1 MLDAHARERRSR
13 EQRAEALGR
22 GDAHR
27 AAHGVTARGGSDH
40 LLYERLERS
49 SALDDIAAD
58 RRQLP
63 TVGTTIEQSRAE
75 RGLEPIESTAHGR
88 VINAEN
94 RGCRDEA
101 THASNREQ
109 VPNVI
114 GTHLVRVR
122 TSAHA
127 PSVERGRASDAPAR
141 LARMDFVLPLLL
153 GLVLGAGLG
162 IVIGLLLAR
171 RSAAPTAEHDAL
183 REQLT
188 AAEVRVAQAEA
199 RAIALD
205 EQLALARQRDL
216 EREAREKQEGRVL
229 EALAPVASTLRA
241 MQLKV
246 DELEQQRNRQHGEL
260 SQQLRTATEAEERLR
275 ATAESLAS
283 ALRNNATRGVWGET
297 QLRTLVESAGLLN
310 RVDFFLQESIDADG
324 AARRPDMV
332 LRLPGGKSIAVDAK
346 VPYNSYIEASAIP
359 ATATGEEEAR
369 RASLLADHAR
379 RVKSHVDQLAA
390 KNYFTG
396 LDSSPEFTIAFIPN
410 EPLLAAALDKDPS
423 LLEYAFSKRI
433 ALASP
438 VSFWAVLKTIAFTW
452 QQEVL
457 TDEAKLLFDL
467 SKELYARVAK
477 LAEHADALG
486 GAIERSVKAYNQFA
500 SSLESRVLV
509 TARRLDALDESKVIP
524 APRTIDE
531 QPRALTAV
539 ELTESLMEVDGS
551 EPREG

>member
-1 MLDAHARERRSR
+1 MEFI
-13 EQRAEALGR
+13 
-22 GDAHR
+22 
-27 AAHGVTARGGSDH
+27 T
-40 LLYERLERS
+40 
-49 SALDDIAAD
+49 
-58 RRQLP
+58 
-63 TVGTTIEQSRAE
+63 
-75 RGLEPIESTAHGR
+75 
-88 VINAEN
+88 
-94 RGCRDEA
+94 
-101 THASNREQ
+101 
-109 VPNVI
+109 
-114 GTHLVRVR
+114 
-122 TSAHA
+122 
-127 PSVERGRASDAPAR
+127 
-141 LARMDFVLPLLL
+141 PLLL
-153 GLVLGAGLG
+153 GLVVGVVLGA
-162 IVIGLLLAR
+162 VVGLLLGR
-171 RSAAPTAEHDAL
+171 RGGQPAGAVDAL

-188 AAEVRVAQAEA
+188 GAEVRVAQAEA
-199 RAIALD
+199 RAFALD
-205 EQLALARQRDL
+205 EQLALARQRDA
-216 EREAREKQEGRVL
+216 ERESRERQEGRVL

-241 MQLKV
+241 MQQKV
-246 DELEQQRNRQHGEL
+246 DELEQQRSRQHGEL

-324 AARRPDMV
+324 TARRPDMV

-346 VPYNSYIEASAIP
+346 VPYNAYIEASAIP

-369 RASLLADHAR
+369 RASLLTDHAR
-379 RVKSHVDQLAA
+379 RVKAHVDQLAA

-410 EPLLAAALDKDPS
+410 EPLLAAALEKDPA

-457 TDEAKLLFDL
+457 TDEAKMLFDL

-500 SSLESRVLV
+500 SSLETRVLV
-509 TARRLDALDESKVIP
+509 TARRLDGLDESKVIP
-524 APRTIDE
+524 APRTIEE
-531 QPRALTAV
+531 QPRQLTAA
-539 ELTESLMEVDGS
+539 ELTEALGDGDS
-551 EPREG
+551 DSDPAVTLDGTDRPE

>member
-1 MLDAHARERRSR
+1 MEFL
-13 EQRAEALGR
+13 
-22 GDAHR
+22 
-27 AAHGVTARGGSDH
+27 
-40 LLYERLERS
+40 
-49 SALDDIAAD
+49 
-58 RRQLP
+58 
-63 TVGTTIEQSRAE
+63 
-75 RGLEPIESTAHGR
+75 
-88 VINAEN
+88 
-94 RGCRDEA
+94 
-101 THASNREQ
+101 
-109 VPNVI
+109 
-114 GTHLVRVR
+114 
-122 TSAHA
+122 
-127 PSVERGRASDAPAR
+127 
-141 LARMDFVLPLLL
+141 LPLLL
-153 GLVLGAGLG
+153 GLVVGIVLGV
-162 IVIGLLLAR
+162 VIGLLLGR
-171 RSAAPTAEHDAL
+171 RGATAPGTLDTL
-183 REQLT
+183 RAQLT

-199 RAIALD
+199 RSIALD
-205 EQLALARQRDL
+205 EQLALARQRDT
-216 EREAREKQEGRVL
+216 ERESREKQEGRVL

-246 DELEQQRNRQHGEL
+246 DELEQQRSRQHGEL
-260 SQQLRTATEAEERLR
+260 SQQLRTAAEAEERLR

-369 RASLLADHAR
+369 RSSLLADHAR
-379 RVKSHVDQLAA
+379 RFKAHVDQLAA

-410 EPLLAAALDKDPS
+410 EPLLAAALEKDPA

-457 TDEAKLLFDL
+457 TDEAKMLFDL

-500 SSLESRVLV
+500 SSLETRVLV
-509 TARRLDALDESKVIP
+509 TARRLDGLDESKVIP
-524 APRTIDE
+524 APRLIEE
-531 QPRALTAV
+531 QPRQLTAA
-539 ELTESLMEVDGS
+539 ELTEALADPGS
-551 EPREG
+551 SSGSDPDSGSGSGSGSGFG

>member
-1 MLDAHARERRSR
+1 
-13 EQRAEALGR
+13 
-22 GDAHR
+22 
-27 AAHGVTARGGSDH
+27 
-40 LLYERLERS
+40 
-49 SALDDIAAD
+49 
-58 RRQLP
+58 
-63 TVGTTIEQSRAE
+63 
-75 RGLEPIESTAHGR
+75 
-88 VINAEN
+88 
-94 RGCRDEA
+94 
-101 THASNREQ
+101 
-109 VPNVI
+109 
-114 GTHLVRVR
+114 
-122 TSAHA
+122 
-127 PSVERGRASDAPAR
+127 
-141 LARMDFVLPLLL
+141 MDFLLPLLL
-153 GLVLGAGLG
+153 GLVVGVVLGA
-162 IVIGLLLAR
+162 VVGLLLGRRGGADVGAR
-171 RSAAPTAEHDAL
+171 DAL

-205 EQLALARQRDL
+205 EQLALARQRDA
-216 EREAREKQEGRVL
+216 ERESRDRQEGRVL

-241 MQLKV
+241 MQQKV
-246 DELEQQRNRQHGEL
+246 DELEQQRSRQHGEL

-324 AARRPDMV
+324 TARRPDMV

-346 VPYNSYIEASAIP
+346 VPYNAYIEASAIP

-369 RASLLADHAR
+369 RAALLADHAR
-379 RVKSHVDQLAA
+379 RVKAHVDQLAA

-410 EPLLAAALDKDPS
+410 EPLLAAALEKDPA

-500 SSLESRVLV
+500 SSLETRVLV
-509 TARRLDALDESKVIP
+509 TARRLDGLDESKVIP
-524 APRTIDE
+524 APRTIEE
-531 QPRALTAV
+531 QPRQLTAA
-539 ELTESLMEVDGS
+539 ELTEALDVGDEAALDTDGDHA
-551 EPREG
+551 PRQPQ

>member
-1 MLDAHARERRSR
+1 MEFI
-13 EQRAEALGR
+13 
-22 GDAHR
+22 
-27 AAHGVTARGGSDH
+27 T
-40 LLYERLERS
+40 
-49 SALDDIAAD
+49 
-58 RRQLP
+58 
-63 TVGTTIEQSRAE
+63 
-75 RGLEPIESTAHGR
+75 
-88 VINAEN
+88 
-94 RGCRDEA
+94 
-101 THASNREQ
+101 
-109 VPNVI
+109 
-114 GTHLVRVR
+114 
-122 TSAHA
+122 
-127 PSVERGRASDAPAR
+127 
-141 LARMDFVLPLLL
+141 PLLL
-153 GLVLGAGLG
+153 GLVVGVVLGA
-162 IVIGLLLAR
+162 VVGLLLGR
-171 RSAAPTAEHDAL
+171 RGGTPAGAVDAL

-199 RAIALD
+199 RAFALD
-205 EQLALARQRDL
+205 EQLALARQRDA
-216 EREAREKQEGRVL
+216 ERESRERQEGRVL

-246 DELEQQRNRQHGEL
+246 DELEQQRSRQHGEL

-359 ATATGEEEAR
+359 ATAAGEEEAR

-379 RVKSHVDQLAA
+379 RVKAHVDQLAA

-410 EPLLAAALDKDPS
+410 EPLLAAALEKDPA

-457 TDEAKLLFDL
+457 TDEAKMLFDL

-500 SSLESRVLV
+500 SSLETRVLV
-509 TARRLDALDESKVIP
+509 TARRLDGLDESKVIP
-524 APRTIDE
+524 APRSIEE
-531 QPRALTAV
+531 QPRQLTAA
-539 ELTESLMEVDGS
+539 ELTEALDAVDETGA
-551 EPREG
+551 ETGPATGPATRPETAPQTAPQTADDRFPGLPG